1 MSAGESDQL
10 HDPGRDRG
18 GPQPEPN
25 PDASAELLL
34 ASACAEG
41 DPGAIALFERRY
53 MTGLGRHLC
62 RMHLSPSQLDEVRQR
77 LRISLLTGPRPGIAT
92 FSGRAPLDSWV
103 RVAAIRAALRFLAT
117 ERAPVDEDSALTN
130 VLTAQA
136 QTDLVVDESVRR
148 PLRAALERA
157 LRELAERDRAILRL
171 HFLDGLNIDAIGALF
186 HVHRATVARWLVR
199 IRVRVFH
206 AVRSQLAVDLRPSS
220 SELRSLIRLARR
232 DVEVSLDRVLADGR

>member
-77 LRISLLTGPRPGIAT
+77 LRISLLTG
-92 FSGRAPLDSWV
+92 
-103 RVAAIRAALRFLAT
+103 LRFLAT